1 MCQSCNIKQM
11 PVTSNLLG
19 KVVQNTIM
27 SVTAVIRGCGPL
39 LTVETFSTFL
49 GSYDHEKLNIHVFY
63 HVHGVTRNGTVT
75 KIERSV
81 IIINL
86 EFRLLHL
93 QNVIESSEILLVL
106 LFVDCAEHPCSYLIP
121 DHREHE
127 I

>member
-1 MCQSCNIKQM
+1 MD
-11 PVTSNLLG
+11 
-19 KVVQNTIM
+19 
-27 SVTAVIRGCGPL
+27 PL

-49 GSYDHEKLNIHVFY
+49 GSYDHEIFLPCPRSNTEWEGH
-63 HVHGVTRNGTVT
+63 

-106 LFVDCAEHPCSYLIP
+106 IFVDCTEHPCSYLIP